1 MSTVEE
7 IEVKALLSAYDKVWH
22 GMMVCN
28 TEEEFTDAKRRLFE
42 WYDVIG
48 SVDLDTRKQV
58 FARTK

>member
-7 IEVKALLSAYDKVWH
+7 IEVKALVSAYEKVWH

-28 TEEEFTDAKRRLFE
+28 TEDEFTEAKRRLFE

-48 SVDLDTRKQV
+48 AVDSETRKQV